1 MTNQENRDLRNAFS
15 NFATGITVIT
25 SLDAEK
31 TPIGI
36 TANSFSTVSL
46 EPPMVSWCIGRQST
60 LFKNFQQ
67 AEYFAVNILS
77 SGQRSTSELFSSSHS
92 DKFSQHSWHY
102 DKHKLPLLDGCVCQ
116 LVCRTEHR
124 YSGGDHIILVGQVL
138 DIVNNNMPPL
148 IYHGGQYQTLNKI
161 SGI

>member
-31 TPIGI
+31 NPMGM

-60 LFKNFQQ
+60 LFNFFQQ

-77 SGQRSTSELFSSSHS
+77 SDQRSVSELFSSSHS
-92 DKFSQHSWHY
+92 DKFSQPGP
-102 DKHKLPLLDGCVCQ
+102 D
-116 LVCRTEHR
+116 
-124 YSGGDHIILVGQVL
+124 
-138 DIVNNNMPPL
+138 
-148 IYHGGQYQTLNKI
+148 
-161 SGI
+161 